1 MTKCFFSNLQKITI
15 AELRNAKKSVCI
27 AVAWINFDIYF
38 PVFAELLSQ
47 GICVQIIINDDANNA
62 RYRNQI
68 ENLILQGVK
77 ITLINAI
84 GIMHHK
90 FCVIDEN
97 QCIFGSYN
105 WTINAETKNIEDLN
119 ICDEPQLIYNYLEEF
134 VALKEL
140 SKTDLRLLRNPAKCK
155 DCGVQ
160 IVNILIVE
168 QEGYYQSRIQMLEMC
183 GCGYYWHSPEYY
195 DISVYNNYMGIIE
208 KYEYELECCEQ
219 YGDQGYI
226 EEIRAK
232 QDFELAMYW
241 ARVRRNRFGFV
252 IIHAV
257 GMPGARMY
265 GRHEE
270 ELFYQ
275 IIWKERGMEQY
286 IPDEI
291 PRDA

>member
-15 AELRNAKKSVCI
+15 AELRNAKKSVYI

-68 ENLILQGVK
+68 ENLILQGAK

-97 QCIFGSYN
+97 QCI
-105 WTINAETKNIEDLN
+105 
-119 ICDEPQLIYNYLEEF
+119 
-134 VALKEL
+134 
-140 SKTDLRLLRNPAKCK
+140 
-155 DCGVQ
+155 
-160 IVNILIVE
+160 
-168 QEGYYQSRIQMLEMC
+168 
-183 GCGYYWHSPEYY
+183 
-195 DISVYNNYMGIIE
+195 
-208 KYEYELECCEQ
+208 
-219 YGDQGYI
+219 
-226 EEIRAK
+226 
-232 QDFELAMYW
+232 
-241 ARVRRNRFGFV
+241 FGFV

-291 PRDA
+291 PRDE